1 MCQVDCRGFALS
13 RVKNSQELVANMLGV
28 RREGLT
34 EFAGQ
39 LQKAVLISYASG
51 KIEVLDR
58 LGLEHRSFECYG
70 VMKQYEKR

>member
-1 MCQVDCRGFALS
+1 MCQVDCLGFALS
-13 RVKNSQELVANMLGV
+13 RVKNSQELIANMLGV

-34 EFAGQ
+34 EFAGR
-39 LQKAVLISYASG
+39 LQKAGLISYASG

-70 VMKQYEKR
+70 AMKQNEKR

>member
-58 LGLEHRSFECYG
+58 L
-70 VMKQYEKR
+70 